1 MSFRIYRLNV
11 HRSINK
17 LLRFICRDGKSGE
30 KREAAYMG
38 SICWP
43 YFDPEYDTL
52 SQRINPPRVSID
64 NATCC
69 DCTLVKVDS
78 VNKPG
83 ILLEVVQVLTDLD
96 LVISKAYISSDGGWF
111 MDVFHVTDKKG
122 NKVTESKIVEQ
133 IEKALGANGSL
144 NTLGLQAPQSQYTAF
159 ELMGNDRPGLL
170 SEISAVLAQN
180 NCNVAAAEVWT
191 HKTRVACIIY
201 VTDGATSGR
210 VDDPSRLVDLE
221 AQLRNVLRGRNGS
234 AWTSIV
240 TDLTHADRR
249 LHQIMSCAVA
259 GGDVDRPV
267 ETCKG
272 DVPRP
277 QITVENCNKRYSVI
291 NVKCKDRPKLVF
303 DTVYAFTEM
312 KYVVFHASVVM
323 DGPYAVQEYYVRH
336 MDGCTLDTEATKKQ
350 VIDGL
355 EAAILRRVSDCVS
368 LEVSGRDRIGLL
380 SEVTRVLRENGLS
393 VMRAKVTTGG
403 GKAANVFYVQDTSGN
418 PVDMKTIESLRSE
431 MGQNMMFI
439 VKPASDSH
447 RPQQPVQTTKFSFS
461 FGGFLERLLSIM

>member
-1 MSFRIYRLNV
+1 M
-11 HRSINK
+11 
-17 LLRFICRDGKSGE
+17 CRGGKSGKE
-30 KREAAYMG
+30 RREAACMG

-64 NATCC
+64 NATCG

-122 NKVTESKIVEQ
+122 NKVTESKTIEQ

-144 NTLGLQAPQSQYTAF
+144 NTLGLQALQGEYTAF

-170 SEISAVLAQN
+170 SEISAVLTQN
-180 NCNVAAAEVWT
+180 HCNVAAAEVWT

-210 VDDPSRLVDLE
+210 VDDPARLADIE
-221 AQLRNVLRGRNGS
+221 SQLRNVLRGRNGS

-249 LHQIMSCAVA
+249 LHQIMSCASA
-259 GGDVDRPV
+259 GGDVDVPEEACHV
-267 ETCKG
+267 E
-272 DVPRP
+272 VPRP
-277 QITVENCNKRYSVI
+277 QITVENCNKYSVV

-303 DTVYAFTEM
+303 DTVYALTEM
-312 KYVVFHASVVM
+312 KCSVFHASVAM
-323 DGPYAVQEYYVRH
+323 DGPYAVQEYYIRH
-336 MDGCTLDTEATKKQ
+336 MDGCTLDTEAAKKQ
-350 VIDGL
+350 VINGL

-368 LEVSGRDRIGLL
+368 LELSGRDRIGLL

-403 GKAANVFYVQDTSGN
+403 GKAVNVFYVQDTSGN
-418 PVDMKTIESLRSE
+418 PVDMKTIESLRRE
-431 MGQNMMFI
+431 MGQNMMFN
-439 VKPASDSH
+439 VKSASDSD
-447 RPQQPVQTTKFSFS
+447 RPQQPVRTTKFSFS
-461 FGGFLERLLSIM
+461 FGCILEKLLSIMY